1 MNVTPAVVV
10 RAATR
15 GAVWASGTVV
25 VGGVVLLVVE
35 AAAAAARRY
44 AQQTIR
50 PGMRARL
57 GPPGA
62 PRLTLV
68 MLGDSTAAGV
78 GVSRVEESVGGRL
91 AERLAGGGRQVDL
104 SSVAVSGARSDDL
117 DLQVSRALLAGRPDL
132 AVVLVGG
139 QDAVHGVRP
148 RRAAAALAGAVRRLR
163 AAGVSV
169 VVGGCPDLGASRA
182 IGQPLRELVGWL
194 GRRLARAQLDAARDE
209 GAAAVDLAA
218 RTGAVFRAD
227 AGMLCEDGFHP
238 SADGYRLW
246 AHALYPVVAEQAHA
260 TDR

>member
-1 MNVTPAVVV
+1 VNVTAGALVKVAGRSAVL
-10 RAATR
+10 AA
-15 GAVWASGTVV
+15 GTMV
-25 VGGVVLLVVE
+25 VGGVTLLVVE

-44 AQQTIR
+44 AQPTIQ

-62 PRLTLV
+62 PRLALV

-104 SSVAVSGARSDDL
+104 SSVAVSGARSADL
-117 DLQVSRALLAGRPDL
+117 DLQVSRALLTDRPDL

-139 QDAVHGVRP
+139 QDAIHGVRP

-163 AAGVSV
+163 GAGVSV

-182 IGQPLRELVGWL
+182 IGQPLREIVGHV
-194 GRRLARAQLDAARDE
+194 GRVLARAQLAAAREE
-209 GAAAVDLAA
+209 GAAAVDLGA
-218 RTGAVFRAD
+218 RTGTVFRAD
-227 AGMLCEDGFHP
+227 AGMLCADGFHP
-238 SADGYRLW
+238 SADGYRIW
-246 AHALYPVVAEQAHA
+246 AHTLYPVVAEQAHA